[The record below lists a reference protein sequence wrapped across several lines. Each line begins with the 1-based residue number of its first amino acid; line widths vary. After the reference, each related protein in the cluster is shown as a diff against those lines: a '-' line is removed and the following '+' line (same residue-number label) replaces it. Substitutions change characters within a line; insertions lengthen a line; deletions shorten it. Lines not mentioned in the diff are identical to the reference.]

1 MANKLSAFALVA
13 LTGIISAAPAL
24 AQNSV
29 SQIDSEHSTARLYLA
44 SSRNPNDN
52 LNVGVGRTSGVVK
65 LNSGNSVA
73 PNFDFTIYPADEKP
87 SLTKSAAHRREE
99 NPDYTVIAFKSRRV
113 VPLTADTYR
122 VSGDL
127 TLTYVQRSVSYDPS
141 ESYSGPTYGPAITSS
156 ETQQASFEFRR
167 ATPSG
172 STANAEWIASST
184 ISAEDFPELLTAVSS
199 TVWPVFVADEQCSMP
214 SNVGSEDYSG
224 PACTGERVD
233 VAARKDLSCDTPAMV
248 GEDFSGEVCTQI
260 APSIITED
268 QAQALSAKHHHQNA
282 DPNHLVA
289 NEVQIRL
296 DLFTTSSSSTASL
309 SSGR

>member
-1 MANKLSAFALVA
+1 MLTKLAQFAVVAVAGVVSVAPAFA
-13 LTGIISAAPAL
+13 
-24 AQNSV
+24 QNAV

-44 SSRNPNDN
+44 SSKNPDTS
-52 LNVGVGRTSGVVK
+52 LNVGVARAAGVVK
-65 LNSGNSVA
+65 LSAENA
-73 PNFDFTIYPADEKP
+73 ATPNFDFTIYPADEKR
-87 SLTKSAAHRREE
+87 TKSAANRREE
-99 NPDYTVIAFKSRRV
+99 HQDYTVIAFKSRRV

-156 ETQQASFEFRR
+156 QTQPSSFEFRR
-167 ATPSG
+167 AVS
-172 STANAEWIASST
+172 SRNSANAEWIASST

-199 TVWPVFVADEQCSMP
+199 TVWPVFVADEQCWMP

-248 GEDFSGEVCTQI
+248 GEDSSGEVCTQI

-268 QAQALSAKHHHQNA
+268 QAQAHSAKHHHHA
-282 DPNHLVA
+282 DPNHLLA
-289 NEVQIRL
+289 NQVQTRL
-296 DLFTTSSSSTASL
+296 DLFTTGSSSTASL